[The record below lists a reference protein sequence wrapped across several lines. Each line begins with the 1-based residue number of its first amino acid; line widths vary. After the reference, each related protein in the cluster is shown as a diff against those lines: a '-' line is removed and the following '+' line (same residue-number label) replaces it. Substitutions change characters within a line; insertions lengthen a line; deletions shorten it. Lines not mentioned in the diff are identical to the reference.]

1 MRESRGRRAS
11 SKKGYMPNWGREHF
25 VVRERVAHPHP
36 VYKLED
42 TLGEPLEG
50 YFYGKELQAIPKVTF
65 QVERVIR
72 RRKRKNRREVLV
84 KWVGFS
90 EKFNKWIPNKDLTK
104 YQRTPA
110 ERATAKK

>member
-1 MRESRGRRAS
+1 M
-11 SKKGYMPNWGREHF
+11 
-25 VVRERVAHPHP
+25 
-36 VYKLED
+36 ED

-50 YFYGKELQAIPKVTF
+50 YFYGKELQAIPKITL
-65 QVERVIR
+65 QVKRVIR

-84 KWVGFS
+84 KWVGFD
-90 EKFNKWIPNKDLTK
+90 EKFNKWIPNKDLVK